1 MNAASP
7 HRYDAFRAAYEAG
20 RGALVWR
27 HDIADLLTPVAAFLK
42 LAHGKPFSFLLESV
56 EGGVSRGRYSVI
68 GMAPDLIWRCEHGVA
83 FVNRDAQIDLEA
95 FVPLT
100 QPPLDSLREL
110 IAETKLDIPEG
121 LPPMTGGLSGYLG
134 YDMVRLM
141 ETLPSSNPDVLDIP
155 DAILV
160 RPGLFAIFDGVTDEL
175 TLAAPVYPR
184 DGVSAEDAYAAAQAR
199 LNAASLA
206 LEQPVPKLTGTL
218 NEPLT
223 QTSNME
229 KDEFLAVVEVAKNY
243 IRAGDVFQVVPSQRF
258 EAPFSLP
265 PFALYRS
272 LRRINPAPF
281 LFYLDFGNFVAVGSS
296 PEILV
301 RLRDGVVTIRP
312 LAGTRKR
319 GADKAEDLA
328 LEQELLNDPKER
340 AEHLMLL
347 DLGRNDVGRVA
358 QIGSVRVVE
367 SFAIERF
374 SHVMHISSTVEGRI
388 RPECDALDAL
398 IAGFPAGTLS
408 GAPKVRAMEIIE
420 ELEPSRRGLYAG
432 CIGYFA
438 ANGTMDTCI
447 GLRTALV
454 KDGKMYVQAGVGVV
468 ADSDPEAEYAESL
481 QKARALFRAAED
493 AVRYVSAPDAA
504 AGGGAKI

>member
-1 MNAASP
+1 MNVAGPSRYQSFLAA
-7 HRYDAFRAAYEAG
+7 HQAG

-42 LAHGKPFSFLLESV
+42 LAHGQSYSFLLESV
-56 EGGVSRGRYSVI
+56 EGGAVRGRYSVI
-68 GMAPDLIWRCEHGVA
+68 GMAPDLVWRCEGGSTSI
-83 FVNRDAQIDLEA
+83 NRDAETDADA
-95 FVPLT
+95 FFPDHLA
-100 QPPLDSLREL
+100 PLDSLRAL
-110 IAETKLDIPEG
+110 IAETRLDVPEG

-141 ETLPSSNPDVLDIP
+141 ETLPDTNPDVLGIP
-155 DAILV
+155 DGILV
-160 RPGLFAIFDGVTDEL
+160 RPSLFAIFDGVTDEL
-175 TLAAPVYPR
+175 TLAAAVYPR
-184 DGVSAEDAYAAAQAR
+184 AGVAAEAAYEAAQSRLAAAA
-199 LNAASLA
+199 LA
-206 LEQPVPKLTGTL
+206 LERPVPKLTGPAQP
-218 NEPLT
+218 PLDI
-223 QTSNME
+223 TSNMT
-229 KDEFLAVVEVAKNY
+229 KPEFLAKVEIAKEY

-258 EAPFSLP
+258 AAPFTLP

-281 LFYLDFGNFVAVGSS
+281 LFYLDFRGFTAVGSS

-301 RLRDGVVTIRP
+301 RLRDGKVTIRP
-312 LAGTRKR
+312 LAGTRRR
-319 GADKAEDLA
+319 GATKAEDAA
-328 LEQELLNDPKER
+328 LEAELLADPKER

-358 QIGSVRVVE
+358 EIGSVRVAE
-367 SFAIERF
+367 SFAVERF
-374 SHVMHISSTVEGRI
+374 SHVMHLSSTVEGTI

-454 KDGKMYVQAGVGVV
+454 KDGVMYVQAGVGVV
-468 ADSDPEAEYAESL
+468 ADSDPEAEYAESV

-493 AVRYVSAPDAA
+493 AGRYVTEP
-504 AGGGAKI
+504 GP

>member
-1 MNAASP
+1 MNAAAPTHFES
-7 HRYDAFRAAYEAG
+7 FRAAYESG

-27 HDIADLLTPVAAFLK
+27 HDIADLLTPVAAFMK
-42 LAHGKPFSFLLESV
+42 LAHGKPFSALLESV
-56 EGGVSRGRYSVI
+56 EGGAVRGRYSVI
-68 GMAPDLIWRCEHGVA
+68 SMAPDLVWRCDNGA
-83 FVNRDAQIDLEA
+83 ASINRDAQTSPDLFA
-95 FVPLT
+95 PLAEK
-100 QPPLDSLREL
+100 PLDSLRAL
-110 IAETKLDIPEG
+110 IAETRLDIPEG

-141 ETLPSSNPDVLDIP
+141 ETLPDQNPDVLGIP
-155 DAILV
+155 DAILT

-175 TLAAPVYPR
+175 TIAAPVYPR
-184 DGVSAEDAYAAAQAR
+184 PGISAAAAYE
-199 LNAASLA
+199 AAEHRIAAAAAA
-206 LEQPVPKLTGTL
+206 LDKPVPKLTGTML
-218 NEPLT
+218 DPPVPV
-223 QTSNME
+223 SNME
-229 KDEFLAVVEVAKNY
+229 KDTFLAMVETAKNY
-243 IRAGDVFQVVPSQRF
+243 IRAGDAFQIVPSQRF

-301 RLRDGVVTIRP
+301 RLRDNTVTIRP

-319 GADKAEDLA
+319 GADRAEDLA
-328 LEQELLNDPKER
+328 LEAELLADPKER

-347 DLGRNDVGRVA
+347 DLGRNDVGRVSE
-358 QIGSVRVVE
+358 ICSVKVVE
-367 SFAIERF
+367 SFAVERF
-374 SHVMHISSTVEGRI
+374 SHVMHLSSTVTGTI
-388 RPECDALDAL
+388 RPDCDALDAL
-398 IAGFPAGTLS
+398 VAGFPAGTLS

-420 ELEPSRRGLYAG
+420 ALEPSRRGLYAG

-447 GLRTALV
+447 GLRTALI
-454 KDGKMYVQAGVGVV
+454 KDGMMYVQAGVGVV
-468 ADSDPEAEYAESL
+468 ADSDPEAEYAESV

-493 AVRYVSAPDAA
+493 AIRYVAPE
-504 AGGGAKI
+504 GAP

>member
-1 MNAASP
+1 MNVAAPS
-7 HRYDAFRAAYEAG
+7 RFEVFRAAYDSG

-42 LAHGKPFSFLLESV
+42 LAHGEPFSFLLESV
-56 EGGVSRGRYSVI
+56 EGGAVRGRYSVI
-68 GMAPDLIWRCEHGVA
+68 GMAPDLIWRCEDGVA
-83 FVNRDAQIDLEA
+83 LINRDARNDPNG
-95 FVPLT
+95 FVPAGLA
-100 QPPLDSLREL
+100 PLDSLRAL
-110 IAETKLDIPEG
+110 IAETRLDVPET

-141 ETLPSSNPDVLDIP
+141 EKLPATNPEVLGIP
-155 DAILV
+155 EAILV
-160 RPGLFAIFDGVTDEL
+160 RPSLFAIFDGVTDEL

-184 DGVSAEDAYAAAQAR
+184 AGVSAEDAYAAAERR
-199 LNAASLA
+199 LHDAAKA
-206 LEQPVPKLTGTL
+206 LDRPVPKLTAPRGA
-218 NEPLT
+218 PLE

-229 KDEFLAVVEVAKNY
+229 KDEFLAMVEIAKNY
-243 IRAGDVFQVVPSQRF
+243 IRAGDIFQVVPSQRF
-258 EAPFSLP
+258 SAPFMLP

-281 LFYLDFGNFVAVGSS
+281 LFYLDFGEFQAVGSS

-301 RLRDGVVTIRP
+301 RLRDGKVTIRP
-312 LAGTRKR
+312 LAGSRRR
-319 GADKAEDLA
+319 GADKAEDAA
-328 LEQELLNDPKER
+328 LEAELLADPKER

-358 QIGSVRVVE
+358 EIGSVRVAE

-374 SHVMHISSTVEGRI
+374 SHIMHISSTVEGRI
-388 RPECDALDAL
+388 RPDLDALDAL

-420 ELEPSRRGLYAG
+420 ELEPSRRGLYGG

-454 KDGKMYVQAGVGVV
+454 KDGTMYVQAGGGVV
-468 ADSDPEAEYAESL
+468 ADSDAESEYAESV

-493 AVRYVSAPDAA
+493 AVRYVSVTP
-504 AGGGAKI
+504 

>member
-1 MNAASP
+1 MNAISP
-7 HRYDAFRAAYEAG
+7 DRFEEFRAAYEQG

-27 HDIADLLTPVAAFLK
+27 HGIADLLTPVAAFMK
-42 LAHGKPFSFLLESV
+42 AAHGQPYSFLLESV
-56 EGGVSRGRYSVI
+56 EGGTARGRYSVI
-68 GMAPDLIWRCEHGVA
+68 GMAPDLIWRCEKGVA
-83 FVNRDAQIDLEA
+83 TINRDARGEA
-95 FVPLT
+95 GVFLPVGD
-100 QPPLDSLREL
+100 PPLESLRDL
-110 IAETKLDIPEG
+110 IEETKLHVPEG

-141 ETLPSSNPDVLDIP
+141 ERLPETKPDVLGIP
-155 DAILV
+155 DGVLV
-160 RPGLFAIFDGVTDEL
+160 RPGVFIIFDGVTDEM

-184 DGVSAEDAYAAAQAR
+184 AGISAASAYAAAELR
-199 LNAASLA
+199 LNNVAKA
-206 LEQPVPKLTGTL
+206 LDRPVPKLVGSL
-218 NEPLT
+218 EGPLE
-223 QTSNME
+223 QCSNME
-229 KDEFLAVVEVAKNY
+229 KDEFLTMVETAKNY

-258 EAPFSLP
+258 EAKFSLP

-272 LRRINPAPF
+272 LRRVNPAPF
-281 LFYLDFGNFVAVGSS
+281 LFYLDFGDFVAVGSS

-312 LAGTRKR
+312 LAGTRRR
-319 GADKAEDLA
+319 GITKADDLA
-328 LEQELLNDPKER
+328 LEAELLADPKER

-347 DLGRNDVGRVA
+347 DLGRNDVGRVSE
-358 QIGSVRVVE
+358 IGSVKVVE
-367 SFAIERF
+367 SFAVERF
-374 SHVMHISSTVEGRI
+374 SHVMHLSSTVEGRV
-388 RPECDALDAL
+388 RPECDQLDVL

-447 GLRTALV
+447 GLRTAVV
-454 KDGKMYVQAGVGVV
+454 KDGVMYVQAGVGVV
-468 ADSDPEAEYAESL
+468 ADSDPEAEYAESV

-493 AVRYVSAPDAA
+493 AARYVSAPEQQP
-504 AGGGAKI
+504 

>member
-1 MNAASP
+1 M
-7 HRYDAFRAAYEAG
+7 
-20 RGALVWR
+20 VWR
-27 HDIADLLTPVAAFLK
+27 HDVADLLTPVAAFLK
-42 LAHGKPFSFLLESV
+42 LAHGRKFSFLLESV
-56 EGGVSRGRYSVI
+56 EGGSARGRYSVI
-68 GMAPDLIWRCEHGVA
+68 GMTPDLIWRCDKGVA
-83 FVNRDAQIDLEA
+83 SINREAQTAPDAFEKLSDA
-95 FVPLT
+95 PLV
-100 QPPLDSLREL
+100 SLRKL
-110 IAETKLDIPEG
+110 IAETKLEVPEG

-141 ETLPSSNPDVLDIP
+141 EKLPDANPDVLGIP

-160 RPGLFAIFDGVTDEL
+160 RPSLFAIFDGVTDEL

-184 DGVSAEDAYAAAQAR
+184 PGMTAGQAHAAAELR
-199 LNAASLA
+199 LAEAAAA
-206 LEQPVPKLTGTL
+206 LDRPVPKLFSPAVL
-218 NEPLT
+218 PEP
-223 QTSNME
+223 
-229 KDEFLAVVEVAKNY
+229 VAKSNVSKPEFIAMVERAKEY
-243 IRAGDVFQVVPSQRF
+243 IAAGDVFQVVPSQRF
-258 EAPFSLP
+258 EAPFVMP

-281 LFYLDFGNFVAVGSS
+281 LFYLDFGDFAAVGSS

-319 GADKAEDLA
+319 GADKAEDDA
-328 LEQELLNDPKER
+328 LEAELLGDPKER

-358 QIGSVRVVE
+358 EIGSVKVVE

-388 RPECDALDAL
+388 RPEYDALDAL
-398 IAGFPAGTLS
+398 VAGFPAGTLS
-408 GAPKVRAMEIIE
+408 GAPKVRAMEIID

-447 GLRTALV
+447 GLRVAVV
-454 KDGKMYVQAGVGVV
+454 KDGTMYVQAGGGVV
-468 ADSDPEAEYAESL
+468 ADSDPEAEYAETV

-493 AVRYVSAPDAA
+493 AVRYAA
-504 AGGGAKI
+504 REQAS

>member
-1 MNAASP
+1 MNAITP
-7 HRYDAFRAAYEAG
+7 DRFEEFRAAYEAG
-20 RGALVWR
+20 RGSLVWR

-42 LAHGKPFSFLLESV
+42 VAHGQPFSFLLESV
-56 EGGVSRGRYSVI
+56 EGGAARGRYSVI
-68 GMAPDLIWRCEHGVA
+68 GMAPDLIWRCENGVA
-83 FVNRDAQIDLEA
+83 TINRDARTDAAA
-95 FVPLT
+95 FLPVGDK
-100 QPPLDSLREL
+100 PLDSLRDL
-110 IAETKLDIPEG
+110 IAETRLDVPES

-141 ETLPSSNPDVLDIP
+141 ETLPDTNPDVLGVP

-160 RPGLFAIFDGVTDEL
+160 RPGLFIIFDGVTDEM
-175 TLAAPVYPR
+175 TLAAPVYPKA
-184 DGVSAEDAYAAAQAR
+184 GISAAAAYAAAEIR
-199 LNAASLA
+199 LNNAARA
-206 LEQPVPKLTGTL
+206 LEQPVPKLVGRVS
-218 NEPLT
+218 EPLE

-229 KDEFLAVVEVAKNY
+229 EEEFLAIVETAKNY

-258 EAPFSLP
+258 EAPFTLP

-281 LFYLDFGNFVAVGSS
+281 LFYLDFGDFVAVGSS

-328 LEQELLNDPKER
+328 LEAELLADPKER

-347 DLGRNDVGRVA
+347 DLGRNDVGRVSE
-358 QIGSVRVVE
+358 IGSVRVVE

-374 SHVMHISSTVEGRI
+374 SHVMHISSTVEGRL
-388 RPECDALDAL
+388 REDCDALDAL
-398 IAGFPAGTLS
+398 VAGFPAGTLS

-468 ADSDPEAEYAESL
+468 ADSDPQAEFAESV

-493 AVRYVSAPDAA
+493 AVRYVSAPER
-504 AGGGAKI
+504 G

>member
-1 MNAASP
+1 MNAISP
-7 HRYDAFRAAYEAG
+7 DRYDEFRAIYESG

-42 LAHGKPFSFLLESV
+42 VAHGQPYSFLLESV
-56 EGGVSRGRYSVI
+56 EGGAVRGRYSVI
-68 GMAPDLIWRCEHGVA
+68 GMAPDLVWRCAHGVA
-83 FVNRDAQIDLEA
+83 LINRDARTNPEA
-95 FVPLT
+95 FLPVGDK
-100 QPPLDSLREL
+100 PLDSLRDL
-110 IAETKLDIPEG
+110 IAETKLDVPEG

-134 YDMVRLM
+134 YDMVRQM
-141 ETLPSSNPDVLDIP
+141 EDLPEINPDVLGIP

-160 RPGLFAIFDGVTDEL
+160 RPGLFIIFDGVTDEM

-184 DGVSAEDAYAAAQAR
+184 AGISAASAFAAAELR
-199 LNAASLA
+199 LNNAAKM
-206 LEQPVPKLTGTL
+206 LEQPVPKLVGAAQGL
-218 NEPLT
+218 VE

-229 KDEFLAVVEVAKNY
+229 KDEFLAIVETAKNY

-258 EAPFSLP
+258 EAPFTLP

-281 LFYLDFGNFVAVGSS
+281 LFYLDFGDFVAVGSS

-319 GADKAEDLA
+319 GVDKAEDLA
-328 LEQELLNDPKER
+328 LEADLLADPKER

-358 QIGSVRVVE
+358 EIGSVRVVE
-367 SFAIERF
+367 SFAVERF
-374 SHVMHISSTVEGRI
+374 SHVMHLSSTVEGRL
-388 RPECDALDAL
+388 RADCDALDAL

-454 KDGKMYVQAGVGVV
+454 KDGMMYVQAGGGVV
-468 ADSDPEAEYAESL
+468 ADSDPQAEYAETV

-493 AVRYVSAPDAA
+493 AVRYVSLPE
-504 AGGGAKI
+504 GRQ

>member
-1 MNAASP
+1 MNAVAP
-7 HRYDAFRAAYEAG
+7 DRFDVFRAAYESG

-42 LAHGKPFSFLLESV
+42 AAHGKPFSFLLESV
-56 EGGVSRGRYSVI
+56 EGGVTRGRYSVI
-68 GMAPDLIWRCEHGVA
+68 GMAPDLIWRCEKG
-83 FVNRDAQIDLEA
+83 EA
-95 FVPLT
+95 FINRNALTDPGAFEPAGAAPLT
-100 QPPLDSLREL
+100 SLRALVE
-110 IAETKLDIPEG
+110 ETRLDVPDT

-141 ETLPSSNPDVLDIP
+141 EKLPETNPDVIGIP
-155 DAILV
+155 EAILV
-160 RPGLFAIFDGVTDEL
+160 RPSLFIIFDGVTDEM
-175 TLAAPVYPR
+175 TIAAPVYPR
-184 DGVSAEDAYAAAQAR
+184 AGISAEQAFANAEAR
-199 LNAASLA
+199 LNEVVAA
-206 LEQPVPKLTGTL
+206 LERPVPKLTGTMQG
-218 NEPLT
+218 PLE

-229 KDEFLAVVEVAKNY
+229 QEEFFAVVETAKNY

-258 EAPFSLP
+258 EAPFPLP

-272 LRRINPAPF
+272 LRHINPAPF
-281 LFYLDFGNFVAVGSS
+281 LFYLDFDGFVAVGSS

-301 RLRDGVVTIRP
+301 RLRDGKVTIRP
-312 LAGTRKR
+312 LAGTRRR
-319 GADKAEDLA
+319 GADKAEDEA
-328 LEQELLNDPKER
+328 LEADLLADPKER

-358 QIGSVRVVE
+358 EIGSVRVAE

-374 SHVMHISSTVEGRI
+374 SHVMHISSTVEGRL
-388 RPECDALDAL
+388 RADCDALDAL

-454 KDGKMYVQAGVGVV
+454 KDGTMYVQAGVGVV
-468 ADSDPEAEYAESL
+468 ADSDPQAEYAESV

-493 AVRYVSAPDAA
+493 AVRYVSPEP
-504 AGGGAKI
+504 AK

>member
-1 MNAASP
+1 VNAGAA
-7 HRYDAFRAAYEAG
+7 HRFDTFRAAYQAG

-42 LAHGKPFSFLLESV
+42 LAHGRKYAFLLESV
-56 EGGVSRGRYSVI
+56 EGGATRGRYSVI
-68 GMAPDLIWRCEHGVA
+68 GMDPDLIWRCDGGVA
-83 FVNRDAQIDLEA
+83 VMNRDARSDPEA
-95 FVPLT
+95 FLPVGIAPLE
-100 QPPLDSLREL
+100 SLRDL
-110 IAETKLDIPEG
+110 IAETRLDVPEG

-141 ETLPSSNPDVLDIP
+141 ETLPASNPEVLGIP
-155 DAILV
+155 DGMLV

-184 DGVSAEDAYAAAQAR
+184 AGISAESAYAQAELR
-199 LNAASLA
+199 LNDAAKA
-206 LEQPVPKLTGTL
+206 LDRPVPKLSGGAAGVG
-218 NEPLT
+218 E

-229 KDEFLAVVEVAKNY
+229 KEEFLAMVEMAKNY
-243 IRAGDVFQVVPSQRF
+243 IRAGDIFQVVPSQRF
-258 EAPFSLP
+258 SAPFTLP

-281 LFYLDFGNFVAVGSS
+281 LFYLDFGDFQVVGSS

-301 RLRDGVVTIRP
+301 RLRDGKVTIRP
-312 LAGTRKR
+312 LAGTRRR
-319 GADKAEDLA
+319 GADKAEDAA
-328 LEQELLNDPKER
+328 LEAELLADPKER

-358 QIGSVRVVE
+358 EIGTVKVAE
-367 SFAIERF
+367 SFAVERF
-374 SHVMHISSTVEGRI
+374 SHVMHISSTVEGTL
-388 RPECDALDAL
+388 RPGLDALDAL

-420 ELEPSRRGLYAG
+420 ELEPSRRGIYGG

-447 GLRTALV
+447 GLRTALM
-454 KDGKMYVQAGVGVV
+454 KDGRMYVQAGVGVV
-468 ADSDPEAEYAESL
+468 ADSDAEAEYAESV

-493 AVRYVSAPDAA
+493 AIRYVTP
-504 AGGGAKI
+504 